1 MIDNLKIYL
10 LNTSVFIISLSRVEA
25 SLKVLL
31 LLLSIIYTT
40 IKIIDWIKKRKNE
53 TE

>member
-10 LNTSVFIISLSRVEA
+10 LNASVFIISLSNVEA
-25 SLKVLL
+25 SLKILL
-31 LLLSIIYTT
+31 LLLSIIYTS

>member
-1 MIDNLKIYL
+1 MIDDLKIYL
-10 LNTSVFIISLSRVEA
+10 LNASVLIISLSEVEA

-40 IKIIDWIKKRKNE
+40 VKIIDWFKKRSNE